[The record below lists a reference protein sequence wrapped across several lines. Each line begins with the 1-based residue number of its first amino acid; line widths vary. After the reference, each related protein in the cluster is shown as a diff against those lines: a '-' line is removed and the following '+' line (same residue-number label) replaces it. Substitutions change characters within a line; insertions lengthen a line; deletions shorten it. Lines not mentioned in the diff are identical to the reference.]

1 MNRIREDS
9 SIFLEDRTIGAAPAC
24 LSFKNQVDEVVAWD
38 ADTFYRA
45 LALLRVWQKKG
56 LYLAGFI
63 SYDAGLIL
71 HDLVQKNLSSL
82 PFLHFVAYRDLATTF
97 EMPNKKSFGLT
108 HLTLGW
114 GATEYKR
121 AFDQVKRHIEQGD
134 TYQVNL
140 TSKYHFNFE
149 GDACSLYQILRETQA
164 SAYSGLLLFPEYQ
177 ILTLSPELFFSKK
190 GRKLRTK
197 PMKGTVRRGE
207 TSSEDEANKQWLLQD
222 DKSKAENTM
231 IVDLLR
237 NDMSKVSTPGS
248 VIVSTLLEI
257 ESYKTVHQMTSTIDS
272 EVEMDLDFAELLKAL
287 FPCGS
292 ITGAPKKRTM
302 EIINSIETEP
312 RGLYT
317 GAIGYILPNNDMCF
331 NVAIRTL
338 VIQNRHG
345 ELGLGGGVVYDSN
358 AEDEYAELKLKGTFF
373 SEIINCVDY

>member
-1 MNRIREDS
+1 MNRIRES
-9 SIFLEDRTIGAAPAC
+9 SNIFLEDRTIGVQPVC
-24 LSFKNQVDEVVAWD
+24 LSFKNQVDEIVAWD
-38 ADTFYRA
+38 VDTFYRA

-56 LYLAGFI
+56 FYLAGFI

-71 HDLVQKNLSSL
+71 HDLVQKHPSSM
-82 PFLHFVAYRDLATTF
+82 PFLHFVAYRDLVTTY
-97 EMPNKKSFGLT
+97 EMPEKKSFGLT
-108 HLTLGW
+108 HLTLAWRGPQ
-114 GATEYKR
+114 YKH

-149 GDACSLYQILRETQA
+149 GDACSLYQMLRETQS
-164 SAYSGLLLFPEYQ
+164 SAYSGLLLFSDYQ
-177 ILTLSPELFFSKK
+177 ILTLSPELFFSKN

-197 PMKGTVRRGE
+197 PMKGTVRRGQ
-207 TSSEDEANKQWLLQD
+207 TLSEDEANKQWLLQD
-222 DKSKAENTM
+222 EKSKAENTM

-248 VIVSTLLEI
+248 VIVSALLEI

-272 EVEMDLDFAELLKAL
+272 DVEMDIDFAQLLKAL

-302 EIINSIETEP
+302 EIIDSIETAS

-338 VIQNRHG
+338 VIQNGHG

-373 SEIINCVDY
+373 SGMINCDDY